1 MSRLAAFSYRRRWY
15 VLAAWIVAFVGLLLA
30 GRAAG
35 GSYATNFS
43 IPSSESQRA
52 YNLLQN
58 RFPTQAGDTVQVVE
72 KVDRG
77 VNDPSARAQFEGLL
91 GKLARQPHVTGV
103 VSPYGAGGTRQVSR
117 DGRTAYA
124 TVQFDVRAS
133 GVPHSVS
140 AAMLKDVNAASRPG
154 FTVAAGG
161 QIISAAQSPSLSSEY
176 VGMGAAAVV
185 LLIVFG
191 SVLAMGLPI
200 ITALTGIGIGFTLIK
215 LLTAVVQTPN
225 FASQI
230 ATMIGLG
237 VGIDYALFIVTR
249 YRQGLADGQEPE
261 EAVASAMG
269 TAGRAVVFAGCTVI
283 ISLLG
288 MLLINLSVI
297 RGMALAAGSV
307 VLATL
312 LAAVTLLPA
321 ILGFT
326 GRSIDRLRVPG
337 VRSSTQRRGFWWRW
351 SRYVQER
358 PIRLMVIGLVVVLV
372 AAVPLL
378 KMRVGSPDAG
388 SDPASYTTHKSY
400 TMLSQGFGPGY
411 NGPFVLAVQLP
422 GGANTAVLS
431 RIVADVQ
438 ATPGVA
444 SVSPPQLSPSGTAA
458 VIQAIPTTSPQAAA
472 TGSLLH
478 RLRGQVIPQAVAG
491 TGVRVD
497 VGGSTATAA
506 DISRGLSSQLP
517 LFIGAVVLLS
527 FILLMLVFRS
537 VLIPLSAAIL
547 NLLSVGASYGV
558 IVAVFQWGWGKGLI
572 GLSQSSPINFYLPIM
587 MFAIL
592 FGLSMDYEVFLMSRI
607 REEYLHNG
615 QDNGAAVADG
625 LAGTAR
631 VITAAALI
639 MIVVFVSFVAS
650 PNAGVKNFG
659 LGMAAA
665 ILVDAT
671 VIRMVI
677 LPATMELFGK
687 ANWWL
692 PRWLQRLP
700 EVQLDV
706 PDRPA
711 LHEAA

>member
-1 MSRLAAFSYRRRWY
+1 
-15 VLAAWIVAFVGLLLA
+15 VLGVWIVAFVGLLMA

-43 IPSSESQRA
+43 VPASESQRA

-58 RFPTQAGDTVQVVE
+58 RFPSQAGDTVQVVE
-72 KVDRG
+72 QVDRG
-77 VNDPSARAQFEGLL
+77 VNDPAARGQFEALL
-91 GKLARQPHVTGV
+91 GRLAKQPHVTGV
-103 VSPYGAGGTRQVSR
+103 VSPYGAGGARQISK
-117 DGRTAYA
+117 DGRIAYA
-124 TVQFDVRAS
+124 TVQFGVRAD
-133 GVPHSVS
+133 GVPQSES
-140 AAMLKDVNAASRPG
+140 TAILKDVKGASRPG
-154 FTVAAGG
+154 VTVAAGG
-161 QIISAAQSPSLSSEY
+161 QIINAAQRPSLSSEI
-176 VGMGAAAVV
+176 VGIGAAAVV
-185 LLIVFG
+185 LLFAFG

-200 ITALTGIGIGFTLIK
+200 VTALTGIGIGFTLIK
-215 LLTAVVQTPN
+215 LLTAVVQTPS
-225 FASQI
+225 FSSQI

-249 YRQGLADGQEPE
+249 YRQGLASGQEPE

-269 TAGRAVVFAGCTVI
+269 TSGRAVVFAGTTVI

-288 MLLINLSVI
+288 MLLINLSFI
-297 RGMALAAGSV
+297 RGLALATGSV
-307 VLATL
+307 VLATV

-321 ILGFT
+321 MLGFT
-326 GRSIDRLRVPG
+326 GRNIDRLRVPG
-337 VRSSTQRRGFWWRW
+337 LHSSVQRRGIWWRW

-358 PIRLMVIGLVVVLV
+358 PVRLMGIGLVVVVV
-372 AAVPLL
+372 AGVPLL
-378 KMRVGSPDAG
+378 KMRVGSPDA
-388 SDPASYTTHKSY
+388 SQQPASYSTHKAY

-422 GGANTAVLS
+422 GPGNNAVLS
-431 RIVADVQ
+431 RITAAVQ
-438 ATPGVA
+438 ADPGVA
-444 SVSPPQLSPSGTAA
+444 SVSQPQISPSGTAA
-458 VIQAIPTTSPQAAA
+458 VVQAVPTTSPQAAA

-478 RLRGQVIPQAVAG
+478 RLRGQVIPRAVAG

-497 VGGSTATAA
+497 VGGSTASAA

-527 FILLMLVFRS
+527 FVLLMLVFRS
-537 VLIPLSAAIL
+537 VVIPLTAAIL
-547 NLLSVGASYGV
+547 NLLSVGAAYGV
-558 IVAVFQWGWGKGLI
+558 VVAVFQWGWGKGLI
-572 GLSQSSPINFYLPIM
+572 GLSQAGPINFYLPMM

-615 QDNGAAVADG
+615 HDSGAAVADG

-639 MIVVFVSFVAS
+639 MIAVFVSFVAS
-650 PNAGVKNFG
+650 PDPAVKNFG
-659 LGMAAA
+659 LGMAVA

-677 LPATMELFGK
+677 LPATMELIGQ

-692 PRWLQRLP
+692 PRWLRRLP
-700 EVQLDV
+700 EVQLDM
-706 PDRPA
+706 PDHPP
-711 LHEAA
+711 LKEAA